1 MCLTESSKQP
11 NEVSVL
17 IMPPILQ
24 MQKVWFRE
32 GKELAQNH
40 TAKPRQALLT
50 AELVI
55 DNDLALFLMLGE
67 VERVQTA

>member
-1 MCLTESSKQP
+1 
-11 NEVSVL
+11 
-17 IMPPILQ
+17 